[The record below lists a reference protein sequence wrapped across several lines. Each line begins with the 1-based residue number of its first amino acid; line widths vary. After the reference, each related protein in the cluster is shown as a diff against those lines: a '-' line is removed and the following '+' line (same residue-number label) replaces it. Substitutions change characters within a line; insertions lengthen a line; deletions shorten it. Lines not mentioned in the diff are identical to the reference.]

1 MQKLREEDQKFLS
14 VFLSS
19 YYREESSPEPLIS
32 NSSDISL
39 SRFGSILAAGE
50 FGKVTAPPQKKL
62 RVLEKIGDGCWVG
75 NQWNLAPNLFLKM
88 VK

>member
-39 SRFGSILAAGE
+39 SRFGLNLAAGE
-50 FGKVTAPPQKKL
+50 FGKVTPPQKKL
-62 RVLEKIGDGCWVG
+62 RVLEKTRDGCWVG

>member
-14 VFLSS
+14 VCLSS

-50 FGKVTAPPQKKL
+50 FGKVTAPPPKK
-62 RVLEKIGDGCWVG
+62 KIKGFGEDWGWLLGWKPMESGTKPVPQDG
-75 NQWNLAPNLFLKM
+75 
-88 VK
+88 